1 MRVQLFFFLCSVF
14 AMLACVALTKLTSVS
29 ARPPAATA
37 VHPRVGASATAEDSW
52 WAWSEDRDG
61 LLLFLETI
69 LDRQADWVL
78 LSPAAWPS
86 LEHWARQRAGRP
98 ARQHTGVEAWAIA
111 LE

>member
-1 MRVQLFFFLCSVF
+1 MTGAGTLAINGPFGQEARIAVLTDDFLVG
-14 AMLACVALTKLTSVS
+14 L
-29 ARPPAATA
+29 
-37 VHPRVGASATAEDSW
+37 RVGASATAEDSW